1 MTGCDI
7 DGREFMG
14 GILKELSLCDIEG
27 SELVGVTIKD
37 ASLLV

>member
-1 MTGCDI
+1 
-7 DGREFMG
+7 MG

-27 SELVGVTIKD
+27 SELKGVIIKD